1 MITSLVFNIT
11 TVLTRQIMD
20 RFDLL
25 TKAWKQK
32 GKLAELFDKN
42 SMVKIMKQLDKS
54 QSTAEIERRILYL
67 KFVKQTYIQGSN
79 EQHNYIVLID
89 NSEVKQASIDKVE
102 EWIDACGEILKKMA
116 STELK
121 QIIRDTQD
129 YGKAL
134 NGEMGD
140 IDQLKALLNVISDIK
155 NKSMD
160 MEFRIIE
167 VQEQFRVLNMYNFE
181 IEEEIQKDTDTL
193 MTNWEDLLDFA
204 DKKDFEVNDFKKN
217 FAEVT
222 KQDVANFKIKIMTE
236 FEKYNSH
243 GPGTFSV

>member
-121 QIIRDTQD
+121 QIIRDT
-129 YGKAL
+129 
-134 NGEMGD
+134 
-140 IDQLKALLNVISDIK
+140 
-155 NKSMD
+155 
-160 MEFRIIE
+160 
-167 VQEQFRVLNMYNFE
+167 
-181 IEEEIQKDTDTL
+181 
-193 MTNWEDLLDFA
+193 
-204 DKKDFEVNDFKKN
+204 
-217 FAEVT
+217 
-222 KQDVANFKIKIMTE
+222 
-236 FEKYNSH
+236 
-243 GPGTFSV
+243 